1 VREFAADHVL
11 IATGARW
18 RRDGLGRW
26 HSRAIEDLPA
36 DGVLTP
42 DDILHGARPA
52 GEVTIF
58 DDGHYYMAPVIAVLL
73 ARAGARVTYVTTTG
87 NAGAWS
93 HYTGEQEDTQRQLLE
108 LGVEIRVSTAL
119 AGFDGEAVT
128 LGCVFSGRQWQRG
141 AASLVLV
148 TSREPCEE
156 LYRELVG
163 EEGVP
168 ESKIQR
174 IGDCR
179 QPALIAHAV
188 FSGHKAGRELDEVQE
203 SASANR
209 DRSIIRGD

>member
-1 VREFAADHVL
+1 MQ
-11 IATGARW
+11 G
-18 RRDGLGRW
+18 GR
-26 HSRAIEDLPA
+26 P
-36 DGVLTP
+36 T
-42 DDILHGARPA
+42 

-58 DDGHYYMAPVIAVLL
+58 DDDHYYMAPVIAVLL

-87 NAGAWS
+87 NASEWS
-93 HYTGEQEDTQRQLLE
+93 HYTGEQESTQRQLLE

-128 LGCVFSGRQWQRG
+128 LGCVFSGREWQQS
-141 AASLVLV
+141 AAAVVLV

-163 EEGVP
+163 EEPGG
-168 ESKIQR
+168 SALKIQR

-188 FSGHKAGRELDEVQE
+188 FSGHEAGRELDAVQQ
-203 SASANR
+203 SASAKR
-209 DRSIIRGD
+209 DRSVIRGG